1 METTTINIQDTHNR
15 IYKQWP
21 IFTIV
26 CESDFSK
33 IHTQLPTIKH
43 AQIAEFVTKC
53 LKTDTLDLTDEQAI
67 ERALTAILQPG
78 AEHVPFTISNV
89 QFHLYYTEI
98 LEPMFI

>member
-1 METTTINIQDTHNR
+1 METTKINEQDIHTSF
-15 IYKQWP
+15 YKQWP

-33 IHTQLPTIKH
+33 IFTGFPTIRH
-43 AQIAEFVTKC
+43 AQIAEFVTNI
-53 LKTDTLDLTDEQAI
+53 LKTDTLDLENEQAI

-78 AEHVPFTISNV
+78 AEHVPFTVRNT

-98 LEPMFI
+98 MEPIYV